1 MTVARKNPIGRLAET
16 AIDSLKDPIGAAGKM
31 VDQAK
36 GTAALGRMVAEQVGG
51 TAVAKVVGVAGAV
64 VGKATGKASGLRETY
79 SPEAKSPADL
89 RPVPPVNEPAHTAE
103 PVKVH
108 GDPVLPPVTK
118 QPVAKQPLTKPL
130 VATHPAKKG
139 ATRKSPARK
148 AATVTATPADVAK
161 VIEEAVAEDPT
172 TTAATPAGTA
182 AAVAVSAPGDK
193 LPPRQQAAA
202 KQPAKKAPVKKAPA
216 KKATAKA
223 PAKKSAAKKGTPGIM
238 EPSTVKAVASESD
251 MLRKAAERNPEQ

>member
-16 AIDSLKDPIGAAGKM
+16 AIGSLKDPMGTAGKV

-36 GTAALGRMVAEQVGG
+36 GTAALGRTVAEQVGG
-51 TAVAKVVGVAGAV
+51 TAVAKVVGVDGAV
-64 VGKATGKASGLRETY
+64 VGKATGKASGSRATY

-103 PVKVH
+103 
-108 GDPVLPPVTK
+108 
-118 QPVAKQPLTKPL
+118 KQPLTKPL
-130 VATHPAKKG
+130 VATHPAKKA
-139 ATRKSPARK
+139 ATRKSPARKSPTRK

-182 AAVAVSAPGDK
+182 ASAAVSAPGDR
-193 LPPRQQAAA
+193 LPPRRQAAA
-202 KQPAKKAPVKKAPA
+202 KQPVKKAPVKKTPA
-216 KKATAKA
+216 KKAAAAKKA
-223 PAKKSAAKKGTPGIM
+223 PPKKGTPGIM